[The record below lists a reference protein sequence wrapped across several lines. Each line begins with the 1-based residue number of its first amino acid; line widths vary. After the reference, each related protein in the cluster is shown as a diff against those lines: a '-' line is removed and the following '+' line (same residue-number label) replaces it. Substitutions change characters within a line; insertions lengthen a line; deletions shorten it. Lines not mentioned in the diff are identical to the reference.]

1 MADLTKLN
9 AAVADVESK
18 LDALLAK
25 VPPSPTDDQPA
36 IDAITAQVEAIAAKI
51 PA

>member
-1 MADLTKLN
+1 MADLTRLN
-9 AAVADVESK
+9 AAVADVSAK

-25 VPPSPTDDQPA
+25 PQPVDDQSA
-36 IDAITAQVEAIAAKI
+36 VDALAAQVEAIAAKI